1 MRDEL
6 LITRTKLLEAYN
18 TATSDSERK
27 TIRRRL
33 DQNQDNLNSANIRGA
48 ENKKIGD
55 KYRIDYSNGKA
66 TIIDIS
72 KADEESKVQQRKE
85 INKDQKIGESAYP
98 SLDRQTTEEVNKADQ
113 AKKIIE
119 ELNENFD
126 NLTDEEKEKY
136 NNAVKQ
142 FNAAKEKLEKL
153 YPCSSA
159 NETGA
164 KGTALPGVHCGE
176 LFIKTEH
183 YNAVMS
189 VIDTERDTADPCGSS
204 QMSKIHTALSK
215 FFIALKGL
223 KKYGE
228 FYLNG
233 AINKI
238 GRIRNLIKKTAKII
252 ASALKSLIQRARDF
266 LLSKIR
272 EAINNLI
279 DVLFPTV
286 AKQWKSTIVGQIVN
300 TILCAFKDII
310 AGLVAT
316 VQDFL
321 FELVGKVVNIP
332 FCAAEQFANSLL
344 NNIAATIDNALGPV
358 LDQINNLLG
367 GIGKIAGSIFE
378 AIDMILGFQAFLCA
392 EPNCPEINTF
402 RASPW
407 GGPTQS
413 MKDDFNNFLPIPD
426 AENVSN
432 DITGYIDN
440 LSIFGTELGE
450 TSGTIDQNITQCNTA
465 AFECGPPTVE
475 IFGGGGLGA
484 FGRAVIDRAG
494 RIAGVD
500 LLSGGSGYSSPPF
513 VTFIDT
519 CNRGQNASAYT
530 EINDDGEVIRVVMV
544 DSGNGYLNAPDGT
557 NEFNDENDYV
567 TSLIGTLPVLN
578 LNTTIPV
585 ASEQVNDYIM
595 CLDEFKVMSTGI
607 GYTVDDEISIVPDVP
622 GLEVSVQMTQE
633 GQILSLQ
640 VLNAP
645 CGLTDVPTITINS
658 ETGAGAK
665 IKPILSFNRLEDGSG
680 QKIPD
685 EIVSMDVNSITLDQ
699 TKVIRVIDCPTDTCI
714 GCK

>member
-1 MRDEL
+1 MTSSFRQDEQGNVYQDTDGGATEGGETTL
-6 LITRTKLLEAYN
+6 FMGVTAEDGDAVVDAKMKANKPLDKTK
-18 TATSDSERK
+18 
-27 TIRRRL
+27 
-33 DQNQDNLNSANIRGA
+33 
-48 ENKKIGD
+48 
-55 KYRIDYSNGKA
+55 
-66 TIIDIS
+66 
-72 KADEESKVQQRKE
+72 
-85 INKDQKIGESAYP
+85 
-98 SLDRQTTEEVNKADQ
+98 DRETTEAVNQ
-113 AKKIIE
+113 AKQATETINELSSLERDGDLTE
-119 ELNENFD
+119 EEIQ
-126 NLTDEEKEKY
+126 KY
-136 NNAVKQ
+136 DNAVKQ
-142 FNAAKEKLEKL
+142 FNDAKDKLKNL
-153 YPCSSA
+153 YSCSSS

-164 KGTALPGVHCGE
+164 KGTSLEGAQCGE
-176 LFIKTEH
+176 LFKASVH
-183 YNAVMS
+183 YNAVMQ
-189 VIDTERDTADPCGSS
+189 VINTERDLADPCGSS
-204 QMSKIHTALSK
+204 QISKIHTALSK

-223 KKYGE
+223 KKYGQ

-233 AINKI
+233 AINKL
-238 GRIRNLIKKTAKII
+238 GRIRNLIKKTSKII

-272 EAINNLI
+272 EAINQLI

-286 AKQWKSTIVGQIVN
+286 AKQWKSTIVGQIIN
-300 TILCAFKDII
+300 NILCVFKDII

-332 FCAAEQFANSLL
+332 FCAAEQFANSLI

-392 EPNCPEINTF
+392 QPNCPEINTF
-402 RASPW
+402 EASPW
-407 GGPTQS
+407 GGPTKS
-413 MKDDFNNFLPIPD
+413 MKDDFNNFLPIPE

-440 LSIFGTELGE
+440 LSIFGTTLGE

-475 IFGGGGLGA
+475 LFGGGGLGA

-557 NEFNDENDYV
+557 NEFDDEDDYV
-567 TSLIGTLPVLN
+567 ISLIGTLPILN

-585 ASEQVNDYIM
+585 ASEQVDDYIM

-665 IKPILSFNRLEDGSG
+665 IKPILSFNRLEDGPD